1 MNYNI
6 YIHFPYCI
14 SKCKY
19 CCFYSIPSIKPNF
32 EEFEKSVIKEIKYWY
47 EKLGKIKIE
56 TIFFGGG
63 TPSLMSEN
71 TFENILTNISNYF
84 EIDPNIEIT
93 IEANPCTLSFEK
105 LKNFKEIGINR
116 LSVGMQS
123 FNDNELKFM
132 GRIHTSKEA
141 IDLIESAKNLDLNVS
156 ADFIYGLPNQTT
168 ADIKEMCKNINA
180 LKIKHC
186 SLYELSIE
194 ENTPFYNMNLKRPND
209 EVLRDM
215 YLTINDNL
223 DLPRYEVSNYAYKE
237 FECRHNKNIWQ
248 GFPYIG
254 LGKGASGRILIKN
267 NWYEQ
272 RGNFELFEKISDK
285 DRNIEKIITGLR
297 TKKGIYIPNLKEI
310 INFNF
315 IDKNKNL
322 FIFDGDNL
330 SLNINGILILD
341 TILVNIIK

>member
-1 MNYNI
+1 MNYNL
-6 YIHFPYCI
+6 YIHIPFCI

-19 CCFYSIPSIKPNF
+19 CCFYSIPTLKPDWENF
-32 EEFEKSVIKEIKYWY
+32 ETNIIKEIEFWY
-47 EKLGKIKIE
+47 KKLARIKIE

-63 TPSLMSEN
+63 TPSLMSEKN
-71 TFENILTNISNYF
+71 FENILNNLFKYF
-84 EIDPNIEIT
+84 EFDKNIEIT
-93 IEANPCTLSFEK
+93 IEANPGTINFEK
-105 LKNFKEIGINR
+105 LKNFKEIGMNR

-132 GRIHTSKEA
+132 GRIHTSKQA
-141 IDLIESAKNLDLNVS
+141 IDLINSAQNIDLNVS
-156 ADFIYGLPNQTT
+156 ADFIYGLPNQT
-168 ADIKEMCKNINA
+168 IKDTKKMCKNINE
-180 LKIKHC
+180 LRIKHC

-194 ENTPFYNMNLKRPND
+194 KNTPFYNIKLNRP
-209 EVLRDM
+209 EEKILRDM
-215 YLTINDNL
+215 YLAINDNL
-223 DLPRYEVSNYAYKE
+223 NLPRYEVSNYAYE
-237 FECRHNKNIWQ
+237 NFESKHNKNVWK

-254 LGKGASGRILIKN
+254 LGKGAAGRIFIEN

-272 RGNFELFEKISDK
+272 KGNFELFEKISNK

-297 TKKGIYIPNLKEI
+297 TKEGIYIPDLKEI

-322 FIFDGDNL
+322 FIFNGDNL

-341 TILVNIIK
+341 TILLNIIK